1 MSMDISSISQYYELR
16 MISVKPDQLLLDPNN
31 PRIREDVRTT
41 RKFDERE
48 VLNPET
54 QEYILSVINRKAHHI
69 ADLIQGISTQGFIA
83 SGDDM
88 IVRKTVRPGKYLV
101 LEGNRRLAAIK
112 SILGEREGL
121 KPGVR
126 GTLTSLKVKEF
137 TYATNREF
145 SEEAVID
152 ILLGLIHINGRLDWS
167 AIERASYIYNSYV
180 REMRKVSRSAEFR
193 YIQECAGDVA
203 GLFNVS
209 KQAVKKEIIVYRVYE
224 DLKRQNY
231 SVKPDRFSLISMA
244 VSSRSVGP
252 GYFELGSDTLQFSK
266 KGAGRF
272 NNLCMRENSPI
283 SNPVLFRNFVYI
295 FDKGTE
301 YELGQLENGGHS
313 IAEILERIQS
323 RNIHN
328 DFLSKLNSIRAK
340 LEELQLADYRS
351 TRSEHEVILRIK
363 KLVDGELFRLI

>member
-1 MSMDISSISQYYELR
+1 MDISSISQYYDLQ
-16 MISVKPDQLLLDPNN
+16 MISLKPAQLLLDPNN
-31 PRIREDVRTT
+31 PRIREDVKTV

-48 VLNPET
+48 ILKPET
-54 QEYILSVINRKAHHI
+54 QEYILSVINKKVHHI
-69 ADLIQGISTQGFIA
+69 ADLIRDIRNKGFIA

-112 SILGEREGL
+112 SILGEQEGL

-126 GTLTSLKVKEF
+126 GTLLSLRVKEF
-137 TYATNREF
+137 NYSTNLEF

-152 ILLGLIHINGRLDWS
+152 ILLGLIHIKGRLDWS
-167 AIERASYIYNSYV
+167 AIERASYIYNSYL
-180 REMRKVSRSAEFR
+180 REMRKASRSFEFS
-193 YIQECAGDVA
+193 YKQECAGDVA
-203 GLFNVS
+203 VLFNVS

-231 SVKPDRFSLISMA
+231 NVKPDRFSLISMA

-252 GYFELGSDTLQFSK
+252 GYFELDPDTLQFSK
-266 KGAGRF
+266 KGAARF

-283 SNPVLFRNFVYI
+283 SNPVLFRDFVYI

-313 IAEILERIQS
+313 IGEILERIES
-323 RNIHN
+323 RNMQN

-340 LEELQLADYRS
+340 LEELQPADHRS
-351 TRSEHEVILRIK
+351 MRSEAEVILRIK
-363 KLVDGELFRLI
+363 KLVDDKLFRLI